1 MVVLNTATTRSI
13 NDAGSKLDEIIYLDF
28 QATTPLDPQ
37 VKEGM
42 IPWMSGAWNPHA
54 VEHRI
59 GRAAAE
65 AVEEAREKVAGLLG
79 CRHTEIIFTSGATEA
94 SNIVLR
100 GLTNSGDRFA
110 ISQLEHASVMATAEF
125 LTSEGSLLHRL
136 DVDEEGILDVGELE
150 KCLEA
155 QPALVSVVAVSSE
168 IGVVQP
174 IEHISILCA
183 DSGVPF
189 HSDMTQAVGRIPS
202 AIENSPVTYAS
213 ISSHKIYGPQGIGA
227 LFIRDGAKKPRPLST
242 GGGQEKGLRSGTL
255 PVASCVG
262 FGIACELAKF
272 TLERDYEHTKKLSH
286 IMLDGLQSLDGWQVN
301 GSIEQRIPHNLSV
314 AFEDV
319 DAELLLTMLPELALA
334 TGSACSAGSLKD
346 SVTLKAIGLSDE
358 LASGTVRIGFGRTT
372 TVEDVQTAAALLCE
386 RVRLIRGIGA

>member
-1 MVVLNTATTRSI
+1 M
-13 NDAGSKLDEIIYLDF
+13 
-28 QATTPLDPQ
+28 
-37 VKEGM
+37 
-42 IPWMSGAWNPHA
+42 
-54 VEHRI
+54 
-59 GRAAAE
+59 
-65 AVEEAREKVAGLLG
+65 
-79 CRHTEIIFTSGATEA
+79 
-94 SNIVLR
+94 
-100 GLTNSGDRFA
+100 
-110 ISQLEHASVMATAEF
+110 
-125 LTSEGSLLHRL
+125 
-136 DVDEEGILDVGELE
+136 
-150 KCLEA
+150 
-155 QPALVSVVAVSSE
+155 
-168 IGVVQP
+168 QP

-189 HSDMTQAVGRIPS
+189 HSDMTQAVGRVPS
-202 AIENSPVTYAS
+202 TIENSPVTYAS

-272 TLERDYEHTKKLSH
+272 TLERDYEHTKKLSQ

-346 SVTLKAIGLSDE
+346 SVALKAIGLSDE